1 MATIETVID
10 NAILAVVLIA
20 GIYGI
25 VILFWNVIFPAIA
38 GEEESDDN

>member
-1 MATIETVID
+1 MQTIDVID

-38 GEEESDDN
+38 GEDEGDE